1 MSDRNEINLNEFN
14 CISANRKDTFQKMSY
29 DKKNKVHLIQSTNLA
44 FNFDDIHHDFA
55 RSKKFET
62 TSTSDSI
69 YYDDNYFYFIEFKNV
84 PSNKPSIREDII
96 KKLIYS
102 YLNFN
107 DLLINE
113 SILKYNYESFN
124 IERKF
129 IFVYSKEKTIS
140 YDNKQLERVKRYDQK
155 IGNVQ
160 HRNRYKVKKIEEE
173 MKKYIKPYV
182 DKIYK
187 EILFVDNISF
197 EKNYAPNYN
206 KLNKPNKSNNY

>member
-1 MSDRNEINLNEFN
+1 M
-14 CISANRKDTFQKMSY
+14 
-29 DKKNKVHLIQSTNLA
+29 
-44 FNFDDIHHDFA
+44 
-55 RSKKFET
+55 
-62 TSTSDSI
+62 
-69 YYDDNYFYFIEFKNV
+69 
-84 PSNKPSIREDII
+84 
-96 KKLIYS
+96 
-102 YLNFN
+102 
-107 DLLINE
+107 
-113 SILKYNYESFN
+113 
-124 IERKF
+124 
-129 IFVYSKEKTIS
+129 
-140 YDNKQLERVKRYDQK
+140 KRYDQK

>member
-1 MSDRNEINLNEFN
+1 MSDPNKINLNKFN
-14 CISANRKDTFQKMSY
+14 CISVNHKDTFKKMSY
-29 DKKNKVHLIQSTNLA
+29 DENNKVHLIQSENLA
-44 FNFDDIHHDFA
+44 FNFDNIHHDFA
-55 RSKKFET
+55 RRKKFET

-84 PSNKPSIREDII
+84 PSNKPTLREDII

-107 DLLINE
+107 DLLIEE
-113 SILKYNYESFN
+113 SLLKYNYESFN

-129 IFVYSKEKTIS
+129 IFVYSKEKTID
-140 YDNKQLERVKRYDQK
+140 YDNKQIERMERYYQK
-155 IGNVQ
+155 VGNLQ
-160 HRNRYKVKKIEEE
+160 HHTRYKVKKIEEE

-206 KLNKPNKSNNY
+206 KLNNAGK